1 MSGRSRQRDWGGFPD
16 RARQPLGPDAAR
28 QRRGSG
34 QQRSGGARRGY
45 PQDYSGLTTRD
56 GYQQPGARMPGQR
69 PGQAN
74 GGSRSRLVA
83 VVVLVVTAVI
93 VVIGGLAVTSGSTG
107 SGSTVSLSLL
117 PFLQNTSTTLEQ

>member
-1 MSGRSRQRDWGGFPD
+1 
-16 RARQPLGPDAAR
+16 
-28 QRRGSG
+28 
-34 QQRSGGARRGY
+34 
-45 PQDYSGLTTRD
+45 
-56 GYQQPGARMPGQR
+56 MPGQR